1 MLRNPIVK
9 IRKLNLFPF
18 NLKTFEVNYETQM
31 GYIEK
36 ISEMSDLS
44 LCEEKFELQIGIIVL
59 KIDEREEWKVQIGEW
74 ILRRNWEGWKINQRK
89 WDWDKFGKVVG
100 EW

>member
-9 IRKLNLFPF
+9 IRKLNLFPC

-36 ISEMSDLS
+36 IFEMSDLS
-44 LCEEKFELQIGIIVL
+44 LWEEKFELQIGIVVL
-59 KIDEREEWKVQIGEW
+59 KIDEREE
-74 ILRRNWEGWKINQRK
+74 
-89 WDWDKFGKVVG
+89 
-100 EW
+100 